1 MIITVNIIWAPNR
14 KTRNRMLLE
23 EDPNFARSKRGHLQE
38 MIGAP
43 EPPTETNP
51 PHSPDAGAGAVRR
64 YTVADLLQGG
74 REVILVHDGA
84 EYRLR
89 ITGNG
94 KLILTK

>member
-23 EDPNFARSKRGHLQE
+23 EDPNFARSKRGHLQD
-38 MIGAP
+38 MIGAS
-43 EPPTETNP
+43 EPPAETNTP
-51 PHSPDAGAGAVRR
+51 QSPDAEPGTVRR
-64 YTVADLLQGG
+64 YAVAELLRGG
-74 REVILVHDGA
+74 REVILVHEGA